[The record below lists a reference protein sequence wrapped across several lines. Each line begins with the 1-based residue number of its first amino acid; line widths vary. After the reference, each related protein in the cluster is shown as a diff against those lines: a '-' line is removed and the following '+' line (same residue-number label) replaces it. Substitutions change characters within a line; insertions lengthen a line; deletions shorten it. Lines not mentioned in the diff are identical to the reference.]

1 MLLNKW
7 RSVFIVLAAV
17 TLALSLAGLSIYLF
31 PESNYLVPETP
42 IHPPAP
48 MPVPK
53 GPRLPSFD
61 LIVNKDLSYGFSK
74 VYPAGNKIY
83 GTPVFV
89 ISRGE
94 KGAVIVELISHSN
107 HTLNISLSTGL
118 LPEGVKA
125 EFIPENVTLQPGGE
139 IKLKLVL
146 EVSPDAKPFASPKT
160 SLPPAATPSPP
171 TPKPVPLPTPEKTEQ
186 PGFFVE
192 IYARCRDLTIG
203 TGFYLTIT

>member
-1 MLLNKW
+1 MLLSKW
-7 RSVFIVLAAV
+7 RSLLIILAAV
-17 TLALSLAGLSIYLF
+17 TLVLTLAGLSIYLF
-31 PESNYLVPETP
+31 PESNYLASETLV
-42 IHPPAP
+42 HPPTP

-53 GPRLPSFD
+53 GPRLPGFN

-74 VYPAGNKIY
+74 VYPAGNEIY

-89 ISRGE
+89 ISRGK
-94 KGAVIVELISHSN
+94 KGTVVIELISHSN

-125 EFIPENVTLQPGGE
+125 EFIPENVTLQPSGE
-139 IKLKLVL
+139 VKSKLVL
-146 EVSPDAKPFASPKT
+146 EVSLNAKPFVSPKT
-160 SLPPAATPSPP
+160 SLPPAATPPP
-171 TPKPVPLPTPEKTEQ
+171 PIPKPGPLPTPKKTEQ

-192 IYARCRDLTIG
+192 IYARCRGFTIG